1 MPFDIE
7 RFSIPINS
15 PSYNEAKSFDSY
27 ISSFCVLIVAG
38 IAAAI
43 AAAGTGELLLLLVF
57 PEKFP
62 KFASMD
68 DLL

>member
-27 ISSFCVLIVAG
+27 ISSFCVLIV
-38 IAAAI
+38 
-43 AAAGTGELLLLLVF
+43 TLELQPPSLLPELVSF
-57 PEKFP
+57 FSFSYFP
-62 KFASMD
+62 KNSQNSPR
-68 DLL
+68 